1 MSSAL
6 RVLREVHRSELDGSE
21 GGNRL
26 LGCVGVARHS
36 SLTYSPPLGCSRH
49 CEHAGACSERDVP
62 SRRKGQQ
69 SAAWYI
75 NLFSLWL
82 SCLFWRFLE
91 LMLLLCL
98 ENSRMVTIIC
108 SSEGSQAWF
117 RRVPTFLPI
126 LCWSYQ
132 LFIDSKWNGL
142 IKDSVTT
149 RCYSEFALNW
159 NRDRRRQNPNSKRGC
174 HPFYII
180 GFVLGTMNVI
190 RGLLLVLALW

>member
-1 MSSAL
+1 MHHCSCNRSEFHFPFNPSQECDSSSSGRSRGRAMSSAL
-6 RVLREVHRSELDGSE
+6 RALRKVHSSELDGLE

-82 SCLFWRFLE
+82 SCLFWRFHGLV
-91 LMLLLCL
+91 LLSCFFWRIPGWLPFL
-98 ENSRMVTIIC
+98 QQR
-108 SSEGSQAWF
+108 SQAWF
-117 RRVPTFLPI
+117 KRMSTLLRI
-126 LCWSYQ
+126 L
-132 LFIDSKWNGL
+132 
-142 IKDSVTT
+142 
-149 RCYSEFALNW
+149 
-159 NRDRRRQNPNSKRGC
+159 
-174 HPFYII
+174 
-180 GFVLGTMNVI
+180 
-190 RGLLLVLALW
+190 